1 MKLTIE
7 VYKDIDRQWRWRFLR
22 RAFGKTYIVADSAE
36 GYHNR
41 KDCTCALHAIL
52 RTIAAGKQQIV
63 VTV

>member
-22 RAFGKTYIVADSAE
+22 KAFGKTFIVADSAE

-41 KDCTCALHAIL
+41 KDCMDAIKAIAH
-52 RTIAAGKQQIV
+52 TITDNRYILV
-63 VTV
+63 VTR